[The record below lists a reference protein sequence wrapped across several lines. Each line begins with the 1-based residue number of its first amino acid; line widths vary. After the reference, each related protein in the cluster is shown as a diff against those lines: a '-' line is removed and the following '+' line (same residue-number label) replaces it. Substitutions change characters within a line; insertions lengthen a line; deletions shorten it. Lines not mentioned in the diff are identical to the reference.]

1 MGSQTSKID
10 QNKKWNTFF
19 EEPTTYADTYMCQYE
34 NSGNWTTAAEPR
46 TIKIERVSPSAIQ
59 KRRPGPLPAR
69 ADNELDGVE
78 FDRRQRR
85 RELNRHAAARCRTR
99 RINKVQ
105 GLEAEI
111 EKLRMEK
118 VELNNTNINLK
129 KELENL
135 QMQLRAKNRVNRIDN
150 CEPAKPAI
158 VNDEAFPA
166 LKQLE
171 HLQFDQNY
179 AVTFTPLLAQGGTS
193 FNFPPISKDTVE
205 KIRNQSMTEFNK
217 ILNLI

>member
-34 NSGNWTTAAEPR
+34 NSGNWTTAAEPM

-85 RELNRHAAARCRTR
+85 RELNH
-99 RINKVQ
+99 
-105 GLEAEI
+105 
-111 EKLRMEK
+111 
-118 VELNNTNINLK
+118 TNINLK

-150 CEPAKPAI
+150 CE
-158 VNDEAFPA
+158 
-166 LKQLE
+166 
-171 HLQFDQNY
+171 
-179 AVTFTPLLAQGGTS
+179 
-193 FNFPPISKDTVE
+193 
-205 KIRNQSMTEFNK
+205 
-217 ILNLI
+217 